1 MLEEEKRTMA
11 AKGKLAA
18 ITCYFSFLFF
28 LSCCHFL
35 HKRMIIKALR
45 MKGNMTA

>member
-1 MLEEEKRTMA
+1 MA

-18 ITCYFSFLFF
+18 NTCYFSFLFF
-28 LSCCHFL
+28 LSCCHIL

>member
-1 MLEEEKRTMA
+1 MFEEEKRTIA

-18 ITCYFSFLFF
+18 NTCYFSFLFF
-28 LSCCHFL
+28 LSCCHIL
-35 HKRMIIKALR
+35 HKGMIIKALR

>member
-1 MLEEEKRTMA
+1 MA

-28 LSCCHFL
+28 LSCYHFL
-35 HKRMIIKALR
+35 HKGMIIKALR

>member
-1 MLEEEKRTMA
+1 MA

-18 ITCYFSFLFF
+18 NTCYFSFLFF
-28 LSCCHFL
+28 LSCCRIL
-35 HKRMIIKALR
+35 HKGMIIKALR

>member
-1 MLEEEKRTMA
+1 MA

-28 LSCCHFL
+28 LSCCHIL
-35 HKRMIIKALR
+35 HKGMIIKVL
-45 MKGNMTA
+45 

>member
-1 MLEEEKRTMA
+1 MA

-45 MKGNMTA
+45 MNGNMTA